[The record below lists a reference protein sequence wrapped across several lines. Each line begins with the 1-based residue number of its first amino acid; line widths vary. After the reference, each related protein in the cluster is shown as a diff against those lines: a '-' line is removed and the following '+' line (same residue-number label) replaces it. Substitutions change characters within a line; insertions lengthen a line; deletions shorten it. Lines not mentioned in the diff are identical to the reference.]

1 MILEERELFCGG
13 ISVKVPKDF
22 KDVSVFR
29 QVPDHQ
35 EVFVSN
41 ESDDTLIIE
50 LLETPSDLIEAD
62 QGIK

>member
-1 MILEERELFCGG
+1 MILEERELFGGG